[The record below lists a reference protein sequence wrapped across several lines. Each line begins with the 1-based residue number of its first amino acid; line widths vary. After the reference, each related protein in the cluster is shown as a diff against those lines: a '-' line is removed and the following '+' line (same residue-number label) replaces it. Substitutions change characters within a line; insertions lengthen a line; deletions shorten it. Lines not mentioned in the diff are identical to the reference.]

1 MKKRWIDVMLAVAV
15 CLGLSGCSSGET
27 SSMPDL
33 AQGPYTNG
41 SYEVKMPQY
50 EGGWQEYGKIT
61 VSDGYITAVEY
72 DARNEAGEKRVKIQR
87 IGIAWRRGMRQ
98 TAFLLFIRKKYTM
111 IW

>member
-50 EGGWQEYGKIT
+50 EGGW
-61 VSDGYITAVEY
+61 
-72 DARNEAGEKRVKIQR
+72 AGIWKNNCVRRIYYSRRVRCPK
-87 IGIAWRRGMRQ
+87 
-98 TAFLLFIRKKYTM
+98 
-111 IW
+111 

>member
-72 DARNEAGEKRVKIQR
+72 DARNEAGEKKSQDTAYRDSMAA
-87 IGIAWRRGMRQ
+87 GQ

>member
-50 EGGWQEYGKIT
+50 EGGWQ
-61 VSDGYITAVEY
+61 
-72 DARNEAGEKRVKIQR
+72 
-87 IGIAWRRGMRQ
+87 IGRAHV
-98 TAFLLFIRKKYTM
+98 
-111 IW
+111 